1 MSVGA
6 VWRRILV
13 PIQFSRRLPGAELEL
28 ARSIARTNHAK
39 IVLLHVVP
47 LSSAVS
53 ADASLAAQYFME
65 AEKDAQLKLRK
76 IAQSKLKSFDVEI
89 VVEVG
94 NPATRIVTQAAKLH
108 ADLLIIAT
116 HGRTGIKRYLLGSV
130 AEHLVARCPCP
141 LLTIRP
147 RNEH

>member
-1 MSVGA
+1 MRVGA

-28 ARSIARTNHAK
+28 ARAVARSNHSK

-65 AEKDAQLKLRK
+65 AEEDAQLKLRK

-94 NPATRIVTQAAKLH
+94 NPATTIVTQAAKLH
-108 ADLLIIAT
+108 ADLVIIAT

-147 RNEH
+147 RTKH

>member
-1 MSVGA
+1 MSAGA

-47 LSSAVS
+47 LSSGVL
-53 ADASLAAQYFME
+53 ADGSLAAQYYME
-65 AEKDAQLKLRK
+65 AQKDAELKLRK
-76 IAQSKLKSFDVEI
+76 IAKSKLKSFDIEI
-89 VVEVG
+89 VVEVS
-94 NPATRIVTQAAKLH
+94 NPATMIVKQAAKLR
-108 ADLLIIAT
+108 ADLVIIAT

-147 RNEH
+147 TTEH